1 MPSLGGG
8 GNYGGNDPSGGAGR
22 DSGGYGMGG
31 GDSRNHDNDRNSMWA
46 KDPKTGRWTQV
57 GAPSRMGGMMT
68 TAAGYNMNR
77 AADRAN
83 GGLGLQAYG
92 IDSKQSPFY
101 SGYYE
106 NLQRNIK
113 EDAQGR
119 RASEASVRDAIDR
132 SSLGWTDRVKA
143 LDAFK
148 EGNLGA
154 LDALGIDTSKMQE
167 THRSGGL
174 MGMIG
179 DFFGAKKNDV
189 DTMAEVE
196 DATPEWGY
204 SPLGLGIGVLAPAV
218 AEQVY
223 GVTENVPAAMAAK
236 KATDY
241 VSSKMTPSVPRAA
254 NYATKALGVA
264 GVPVAGALANAA
276 GLINQ
281 ARDLNYIGQ
290 TNPYGPARANENY
303 GSEGTGGMMSGP
315 EAVTASLAKGEGY
328 NPDLA
333 GQWQYLFGVPW
344 YV

>member
-1 MPSLGGG
+1 
-8 GNYGGNDPSGGAGR
+8 
-22 DSGGYGMGG
+22 
-31 GDSRNHDNDRNSMWA
+31 
-46 KDPKTGRWTQV
+46 
-57 GAPSRMGGMMT
+57 MGGMMT

-101 SGYYE
+101 SGYYS

-113 EDAQGR
+113 EDAAGR

-132 SSLGWTDRVKA
+132 SSLGWEDRTKA

-148 EGNLGA
+148 EGKIGDLES
-154 LDALGIDTSKMQE
+154 LGIDTSQMQE
-167 THRSGGL
+167 THRSPGL

-189 DTMAEVE
+189 DTMGEVE
-196 DATPEWGY
+196 AETPGWGY
-204 SPLGLGIGVLAPAV
+204 GPLGLGLGVLAPAV

-254 NYATKALGVA
+254 NYAAKALGVA

-315 EAVTASLAKGEGY
+315 EAVTASLARGEGY